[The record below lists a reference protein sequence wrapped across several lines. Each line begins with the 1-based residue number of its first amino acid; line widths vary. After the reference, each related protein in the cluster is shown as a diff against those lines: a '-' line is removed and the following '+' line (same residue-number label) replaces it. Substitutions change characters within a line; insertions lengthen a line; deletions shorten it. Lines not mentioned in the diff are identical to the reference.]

1 MNSGTTFEEIK
12 RLFDYLEENKTN
24 NDLQIILT
32 TEGCHDLYKLFIDC
46 NQYQKILEERI
57 YKAIEY
63 IYLYSTQRKYF
74 KNIID
79 RLNNQEIQFKGKIED
94 LLKIL
99 KGEENENNES
109 N

>member
-57 YKAIEY
+57 NEAIEY
-63 IYLYSTQRKYF
+63 IEKHKQIAMFADLRKEGTHQYT
-74 KNIID
+74 
-79 RLNNQEIQFKGKIED
+79 IECDADD
-94 LLKIL
+94 LLSIL
-99 KGEENENNES
+99 RGEDNENN
-109 N
+109 

>member
-57 YKAIEY
+57 NKAIEY
-63 IYLYSTQRKYF
+63 IEEINEERKGLSVSEFMGKWRDILKYYESGA
-74 KNIID
+74 II
-79 RLNNQEIQFKGKIED
+79 ND

-99 KGEENENNES
+99 KAEEK
-109 N
+109 

>member
-57 YKAIEY
+57 NKAIDY
-63 IYLYSTQRKYF
+63 IENMPYVEIPDDDYE
-74 KNIID
+74 
-79 RLNNQEIQFKGKIED
+79 NNHKMVEWDDSE

-99 KGEENENNES
+99 KGEE
-109 N
+109 